1 MENQD
6 KIEMINERIYSL
18 QRRKSSCKYQIELT
32 RGYPEEEHFGIEIYN
47 NSIIDYNRQ
56 INALESLRDA
66 L

>member
-1 MENQD
+1 MEKEE
-6 KIEMINERIYSL
+6 KIIMINERIYSL

-32 RGYPEEEHFGIEIYN
+32 RSCPEEEHFGIEIYN

-56 INALESLRDA
+56 ISALESLRDS